1 MYGGECVVKMKRGV
15 FCGLLLV
22 VILTINVF
30 AAEKMLSYEETTGDK
45 TIVSKWV
52 VKSSADSY
60 EVIAKS
66 PGEYHRVV
74 CTRDYSTN
82 SWEYQQE
89 EAGTDLR
96 ARWEKDLLIIRGM
109 HNKKVV
115 QKEIELHQ
123 LPWFQFVEFSLADF
137 IQSDKDKTE
146 FWIIQ
151 PYNLKHY
158 KMVAIKERTEMIVV
172 ADQEVEAIRVK
183 VTLPGIASIF
193 WSARYWYRKSDGV
206 YLRYEGVRGGP
217 GTPKTVVE
225 LINE

>member
-1 MYGGECVVKMKRGV
+1 MKRGV
-15 FCGLLLV
+15 FCGLLLI

-30 AAEKMLSYEETTGDK
+30 AAEKMLSYEETTGGK

-52 VKSSADSY
+52 IKSSADGH

-74 CTRDYSTN
+74 CARDYSTN

-96 ARWEKDLLIIRGM
+96 ARREKDRLIIRGM

-137 IQSDKDKTE
+137 IQSGKKKTE

-158 KMVAIKERTEMIVV
+158 KMVAVKEKTEKIDI
-172 ADQEVEAIRVK
+172 AGQEVEAVRVK
-183 VTLPGIASIF
+183 VTLPGVASVF
-193 WSARYWYRKSDGV
+193 WSVKYWYRKADSV

-217 GTPKTVVE
+217 GTPKTVAQ
-225 LINE
+225 LIDE